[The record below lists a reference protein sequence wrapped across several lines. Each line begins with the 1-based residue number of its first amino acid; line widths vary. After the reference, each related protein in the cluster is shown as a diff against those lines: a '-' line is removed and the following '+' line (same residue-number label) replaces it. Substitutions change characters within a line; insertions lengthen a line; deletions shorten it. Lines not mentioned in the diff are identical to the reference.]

1 MSPIIIPHA
10 PPAVFLWSD
19 AMATIWGRHFLWKVR
34 RHQWRL
40 DKVRRRHSVTTV
52 RCCQQSSKCG
62 LSVRV
67 SGMERSRTT
76 WTALTLVLARWPSS
90 IIYISVHVLR
100 IVAMATIQGWHL
112 FRSELPTNRGRNPI
126 DKIRHSWFAKSD
138 VQDCQQRLSSAFD
151 LFLIF
156 LCSLIQTPTLTPPP
170 TCNNDTQIQ
179 MWQTLKDYL
188 FTYMYFITEF
198 NMLYSTELPS
208 AKSRAQTWMYEYLIH
223 Q

>member
-1 MSPIIIPHA
+1 MLHLQYFFDRMPWLLFEGG
-10 PPAVFLWSD
+10 V
-19 AMATIWGRHFLWKVR
+19 FLWKVR

-40 DKVRRRHSVTTV
+40 DKVRRRHTVTTV

-90 IIYISVHVLR
+90 IIHIRVHVLR
-100 IVAMATIQGWHL
+100 IVAMATIQGRHL

-179 MWQTLKDYL
+179 MWQTLKDYS
-188 FTYMYFITEF
+188 FTYITEF
-198 NMLYSTELPS
+198 DMLYSTELPS
-208 AKSRAQTWMYEYLIH
+208 AKSRAQTRMYEYLMH